1 MVFHYLPFL
10 NVVIWRIFLEI
21 LQFENNSSNWFGSY
35 GFYNIQTFATNINN
49 PFQTFSPTVQ
59 HFTNF
64 FDIQTLRKYLATID
78 GFLQK
83 IPFFA
88 SKTLAKNA
96 LCLQFSGVMCL
107 RDAIISAL
115 VKKKTSCER
124 RRGAKEDR
132 TSVWSSSAT
141 CSTCNARMILVSP
154 DLP

>member
-1 MVFHYLPFL
+1 MIRFL
-10 NVVIWRIFLEI
+10 WI
-21 LQFENNSSNWFGSY
+21 LQFTNFCQNVSSH
-35 GFYNIQTFATNINN
+35 
-49 PFQTFSPTVQ
+49 FQTFSPSVQ

-115 VKKKTSCER
+115 VKKKLRVREEEEQKKTELQSEAAAQHVPHVM
-124 RRGAKEDR
+124 RG
-132 TSVWSSSAT
+132 
-141 CSTCNARMILVSP
+141 
-154 DLP
+154 